1 MITDRHW
8 FTENILCLL
17 SNAVKYSN
25 GGKVTV
31 TLTHVITPTPIIV
44 TTPILSQCFTVE
56 EDDEC
61 TFSDH
66 IIESL
71 GRATDDE
78 SEVQS
83 SCNSPN
89 TFNLNFS
96 SPYRSATSSG
106 GRSPRDYGRP
116 LTPTRKTSDITN
128 SSILVQ
134 IEDAGIGISEA
145 AREEL
150 FQPFKQVQR
159 LAGGTGLGL
168 YSLSNRISAL
178 KGTRGVKSRDDGKQ
192 GSVVWFTIPY
202 RPDTQDGQQTSSN
215 SSQLSTPRSPSR
227 RRSAEGGGNHSC
239 VTPTDTTPATTVCK
253 RRLRFL
259 VVDDSPS
266 ILKVLSRSLA
276 NKKYIVETADNGSAA
291 VDRLIK
297 GYNTQDFD
305 VVLMDLQMPVMDGIE
320 AVRRYREFEGA
331 QMISSVNVIPLQSM
345 PSTALSP
352 PCTNPPPRNK
362 LFIIGMSA
370 NSDED
375 TKQCALHAG
384 MDTFIA
390 KPFAMAALLFV
401 LYDIADDYPSNTEH
415 ASNYVL

>member
-31 TLTHVITPTPIIV
+31 TLTHVITPTPTIV
-44 TTPILSQCFTVE
+44 TTPVLSQCFTVE

-78 SEVQS
+78 SEQQS

-96 SPYRSATSSG
+96 SPFRSATSSG

-150 FQPFKQVQR
+150 FQPFKQV
-159 LAGGTGLGL
+159 
-168 YSLSNRISAL
+168 RISFAQL
-178 KGTRGVKSRDDGKQ
+178 AAAKLL
-192 GSVVWFTIPY
+192 
-202 RPDTQDGQQTSSN
+202 
-215 SSQLSTPRSPSR
+215 SQPMNLST
-227 RRSAEGGGNHSC
+227 
-239 VTPTDTTPATTVCK
+239 V
-253 RRLRFL
+253 
-259 VVDDSPS
+259 
-266 ILKVLSRSLA
+266 
-276 NKKYIVETADNGSAA
+276 
-291 VDRLIK
+291 
-297 GYNTQDFD
+297 
-305 VVLMDLQMPVMDGIE
+305 
-320 AVRRYREFEGA
+320 
-331 QMISSVNVIPLQSM
+331 
-345 PSTALSP
+345 
-352 PCTNPPPRNK
+352 
-362 LFIIGMSA
+362 
-370 NSDED
+370 
-375 TKQCALHAG
+375 
-384 MDTFIA
+384 
-390 KPFAMAALLFV
+390 
-401 LYDIADDYPSNTEH
+401 
-415 ASNYVL
+415 